1 MQTIEAHEVRKNLEN
16 MLDAVG
22 RGDEFVILHC
32 GKPLARLTRAT
43 PDTVIFPDRSE
54 LRTSLPPVRESASQA
69 IRGLRDDER
78 Y

>member
-1 MQTIEAHEVRKNLEN
+1 MQTINAHDVRKKLDN

-32 GKPLARLTRAT
+32 GKPVARLTRAM

-54 LRTSLPPVRESASQA
+54 LRASLPPVRESASQA
-69 IRGLRDDER
+69 ILGLRDDER

>member
-1 MQTIEAHEVRKNLEN
+1 MRKISVDEIRENLDS
-16 MLDAVG
+16 MLDAIG

-32 GKPLARLTRAT
+32 GKPVACLTRAL

-54 LRTSLPPVRESASQA
+54 LRASLPPLRESASQA
-69 IRGLRDDER
+69 ILGVRDNER